1 LVLAALYLFGYR
13 GSFGLNV
20 LEFIGIGDVLS
31 HALYPFV
38 GTLVLLGVGYVSG
51 ALRVKLFPPI
61 VDEDAR
67 VVRFTRK
74 HWNRLV
80 ALVLVAVLIVIFAPE
95 AVKWFV
101 LTIPLLFVVR
111 TFDQLGYFITLIPSP
126 QARSA
131 VLYTIPFSALF
142 AFAQGR
148 LNGYQILDGQA
159 PLVVDVRASG
169 LHLLSDEEHPVSYV
183 GHVSDFFVL
192 YESSRSSVVILR
204 TGKVASLALIKNP
217 KIEDGVEKALARLLR
232 RRESPTASIASPQPT
247 TR

>member
-1 LVLAALYLFGYR
+1 M
-13 GSFGLNV
+13 
-20 LEFIGIGDVLS
+20 LS

-38 GTLVLLGVGYVSG
+38 GTLVLLGIGYVSG
-51 ALRVKLFPPI
+51 TLRVKLFPPI

-80 ALVLVAVLIVIFAPE
+80 ALNVLVAVLIVIFAPE
-95 AVKWFV
+95 AVKWFL

-131 VLYTIPFSALF
+131 VLYTIPFLALF
-142 AFAQGR
+142 AFAQGG

-192 YESSRSSVVILR
+192 CESSRSSVVILR
-204 TGKVASLALIKNP
+204 TDKVASLALIKNP